1 MIQGT
6 SASCKLVSTKVSK
19 AKAYIKL
26 IISSTKPAEE
36 QKYYRFYIQED
47 SQLSLISNNNYWID
61 RNTNYNND
69 GNNIDINMYRELLIE
84 VDITAGN
91 GGKMVGNRWVRECQL
106 VLVDEDFDKTPVWYS
121 ETLYLVSDEIELPD
135 IQELN
140 IYNTDNFTKLHV
152 ELLYK
157 YKSQAD
163 FNYNNENLYTKIVLR
178 SNATGK
184 ILDEAI
190 IYEEDSFNSR
200 IYYVFEGTFDAYVDV
215 QIQIYNNA
223 GQIVKQFT
231 KLYKAYLRR
240 FKTYVRNNG
249 KAKQVNSIFVG
260 RPDSVALYGIETRLS
275 PIYPPSLVKIQS
287 MLYSIA
293 RNDIDLNMDLHF
305 VDVFVNNFY
314 VTTVQDTVFSLQ
326 NFQYL
331 VDPDGAEPGTVPIE
345 IKLRAFRLL
354 GSFKR
359 YSEVDVIIYD
369 YDRTVDETNL
379 CSDTNVVKF

>member
-69 GNNIDINMYRELLIE
+69 GNNIDINMYHELLIE

-106 VLVDEDFDKTPVWYS
+106 VLVDEDFNKTPVWYS

-178 SNATGK
+178 SNATSK

-240 FKTYVRNNG
+240 FKTYVKNNG

-305 VDVFVNNFY
+305 VDVFVNDFY

-326 NFQYL
+326 DFQYL
-331 VDPDGAEPGTVPIE
+331 VDPDNAEPGTVPIE

-379 CSDTNVVKF
+379 CSDTNVVRF